1 MDTTKPAGRERC
13 RGEIREIVEQTR
25 SQQLAEWEDDP
36 ETVDELVESGEMTDP
51 LLGHCP
57 NNAAA
62 LAAQLY
68 SAGYTPTIVYGGL
81 VDGDVTIDT
90 VQEAFRLVRFHIWV
104 EILPETNDDAPL
116 IVEIAAEYDGGV
128 RISNE
133 LPEHYTR
140 PPESRVRYHP
150 EIVTP
155 ARLRNINGYNHLKD
169 ENLVL

>member
-1 MDTTKPAGRERC
+1 MNTTKPAGCESRRREV
-13 RGEIREIVEQTR
+13 REIVEQTR

-36 ETVDELVESGEMTDP
+36 ETVDKLVESGEMVDP

-57 NNAAA
+57 SNATA
-62 LAAQLY
+62 LASQLH

-104 EILPETNDDAPL
+104 EIPPGTNDDAPL

-133 LPEHYTR
+133 LPDHYTR
-140 PPESRVRYHP
+140 PPESRIKYDP
-150 EIVTP
+150 DIVTP

-169 ENLVL
+169 EDLVL